1 MNILMIGGSNV
12 LMNHMI
18 EKYRKEGH
26 RIFILTGSRYKN
38 AWYERSFERYDFPYD
53 AINIP
58 EVFESVDPDVIIYLG
73 AYDSNYTWKFDRYEC
88 GKYVSGVINLLMAFS
103 SVKKGRFI
111 YLSSEDVFL
120 ASDKEGYKEDDETNA
135 SSFRGMAIKQGEDLC
150 KSYAFSR
157 GLDIVTV
164 RFGGLY
170 YLPLNLDE
178 INSRVSQMILED
190 MRNHQINIRRNN
202 NLSFIFDADA
212 IQFLISLIYKDK
224 PEYDTY
230 HISSKT
236 IISERQ
242 LAEMIADSIVKNGGE
257 ETRVLEVEGLP
268 DGVVLDSERFTAEF
282 STNRFARIED
292 GIDLISRYMLGHAD
306 VFLYDKQEKK
316 SLIERIREKGNW
328 LFKAV
333 LPFVENMILFIPF
346 FMLNNRAVG
355 SQYFSKID
363 FYLLY
368 VLLFSIVYGQ
378 QQATFS
384 AILATAGYIF
394 RQMYNRSGF
403 EVLLDYN
410 TYIWIAQLFIVGLS
424 VGYLKD
430 QIKKDREEA
439 AEDHSFM
446 SVQLE
451 DIKEINESN
460 VHIKNVLETQ
470 VVSQEESVGKVYSIT
485 STLDQYSSDEVLFK
499 AVAILQELL
508 GTKDIAI
515 YTVAND
521 DYARLFT
528 AASEKAMSLGNSIK
542 YREMEEVYE
551 QISQKRVYINKKLDD
566 RYPLMANAIYDREK
580 MKLIVFAWG
589 IPWERMT
596 LSEANL
602 LAVASS
608 LIQNAV
614 LQANRYMNAISN
626 DRYVENTKVLK
637 HSEFEKMVTAYTNA
651 ENERLT
657 EFTLLRF
664 DLDGDTLA
672 DKSETVAKKLRLSDY
687 LGEIDNELYAL
698 LTNTDDA
705 GGEFV
710 IKRFKDNGI
719 KCEKVRV
726 SNYD

>member
-1 MNILMIGGSNV
+1 
-12 LMNHMI
+12 
-18 EKYRKEGH
+18 
-26 RIFILTGSRYKN
+26 
-38 AWYERSFERYDFPYD
+38 
-53 AINIP
+53 
-58 EVFESVDPDVIIYLG
+58 
-73 AYDSNYTWKFDRYEC
+73 
-88 GKYVSGVINLLMAFS
+88 GVINLLMAFS

-178 INSRVSQMILED
+178 INSRVSQMILEG

-268 DGVVLDSERFTAEF
+268 DGVVLDSERYTAEF

>member
-1 MNILMIGGSNV
+1 M
-12 LMNHMI
+12 
-18 EKYRKEGH
+18 
-26 RIFILTGSRYKN
+26 
-38 AWYERSFERYDFPYD
+38 
-53 AINIP
+53 
-58 EVFESVDPDVIIYLG
+58 
-73 AYDSNYTWKFDRYEC
+73 
-88 GKYVSGVINLLMAFS
+88 
-103 SVKKGRFI
+103 
-111 YLSSEDVFL
+111 
-120 ASDKEGYKEDDETNA
+120 
-135 SSFRGMAIKQGEDLC
+135 
-150 KSYAFSR
+150 
-157 GLDIVTV
+157 
-164 RFGGLY
+164 
-170 YLPLNLDE
+170 
-178 INSRVSQMILED
+178 
-190 MRNHQINIRRNN
+190 
-202 NLSFIFDADA
+202 
-212 IQFLISLIYKDK
+212 
-224 PEYDTY
+224 
-230 HISSKT
+230 
-236 IISERQ
+236 
-242 LAEMIADSIVKNGGE
+242 
-257 ETRVLEVEGLP
+257 EGLP
-268 DGVVLDSERFTAEF
+268 DGVVLDSERYTAEF

-333 LPFVENMILFIPF
+333 LPFVENMILFMPF

-446 SVQLE
+446 SVQHE